1 MNCQKAA
8 LVSLQIGGACSKV
21 FSLLCEILL
30 PQIYFLML
38 SFTFLIFNLLC
49 PTGGEESQVE
59 FEFDAS
65 MSVLTLRKPGM
76 NAGVDWTVTLQ

>member
-1 MNCQKAA
+1 
-8 LVSLQIGGACSKV
+8 
-21 FSLLCEILL
+21 
-30 PQIYFLML
+30 ML
-38 SFTFLIFNLLC
+38 SFTLLIFYLLC